1 MAFDLETVEA
11 GIAGT
16 EFAGCVK
23 HFPSVSSTNT
33 LALEAAQ
40 LGARS
45 GVWVADEQTAGRG
58 RGGHGWHSAPGDGL
72 YVSALVAPA
81 MPVADA
87 LRLSLSTGLAAKAAI
102 AEVAGITVDIR
113 WPNDLLIDSKKCGGI
128 LVETAVAPSQKDD
141 LATLRYAVIGL
152 GINLNHAEFPAE
164 ITALATS
171 LRRATGH
178 EISRNE
184 LLAAFLRSLNAEI
197 QLLLLDLRGTG
208 NAKNVLERFAE
219 ASTWVHGKRVRVD
232 EAGGYTGTTAGLD
245 AHGFLQVDDDDGQK
259 RIVLS
264 GGVREL

>member
-1 MAFDLETVEA
+1 MAFDLEKVEA

-16 EFAGCVK
+16 EFAGCVM
-23 HFPSVSSTNT
+23 HLPSVSSTNT

-40 LGARS
+40 AGARS

-72 YVSALVAPA
+72 YASALIAPA

-87 LRLSLSTGLAAKAAI
+87 LRLSLSTALAATAAI
-102 AEVAGITVDIR
+102 AEATGVKVDLR

-128 LVETAVAPSQKDD
+128 LVETAVAPSQQDN
-141 LATLRYAVIGL
+141 LAMLRYAVIGV
-152 GINLNHAEFPAE
+152 GINLNHAEFPTE
-164 ITALATS
+164 IAALATS

-178 EISRNE
+178 EISRE
-184 LLAAFLRSLNAEI
+184 ALLAAFLRSLNTEI
-197 QLLLLDLRGTG
+197 QLLLLDCRGAG
-208 NAKNVLERFAE
+208 NGKGVLERFTE
-219 ASTWVHGKRVRVD
+219 ASSWVRGKRVRVD

-245 AHGFLQVDDDDGQK
+245 AHGFLQVDGDDGQK

-264 GGVREL
+264 GGVRER